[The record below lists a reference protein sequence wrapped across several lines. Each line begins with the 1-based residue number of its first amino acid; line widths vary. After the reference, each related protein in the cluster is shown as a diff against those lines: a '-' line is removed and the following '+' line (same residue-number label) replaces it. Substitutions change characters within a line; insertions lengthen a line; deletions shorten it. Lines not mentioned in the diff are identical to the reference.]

1 MAHLNFFG
9 IDNFK
14 VFKDLNRFEIKP
26 ITVLVGTNS
35 SGKSSLS
42 KGILALK
49 ASFEKIKYQQHNG
62 KKEKEFIRMGETKN
76 LFFQSDLNLGNFST
90 CLNNKSNRPDMTF
103 EFPIKFPIKFGL
115 GATQDEFVIRFVYKK
130 SDNALQNGVLK
141 EIVILHIDTNTEIL
155 HYDGTNNGDLKINFS
170 FFKNKLD
177 EEWEKTNEVHTIS
190 RQIIA
195 LLEKHRGPEWNQEL
209 PEEIKLQIKELA
221 KRQKAIYPDYELHLI
236 PSQYGEGEGYYLDER
251 EKGINLDFLKKYS
264 PNLPLFNFPFP
275 FTEEYL
281 KNIQEN
287 SNLSEVDFES
297 LLSISQDS
305 LTQLSSN
312 NTDVHK
318 YIEHS
323 LLECLDNYIFK
334 ISDPYGLDLADLLYN
349 FLLDPYRRTGLDLIE
364 NTFVNKE
371 PLIKQVL
378 DYFDLN
384 EGLTS
389 NSDLSDLFDGYPVPL
404 RKKKP
409 LLDVN
414 NIFDTDNFNY
424 IKNCIYDS
432 IGYHLNSIGHG
443 YKNTYFIPAVR
454 TKMERFFRIG
464 NGDSYLQEVL
474 YLLHQT
480 KLNKE
485 AQNFIDSYLQKFGIA
500 DSIELNLSEDSSGT
514 KIYLMKEDKRQ
525 ELADVGYGVAQVLP
539 IILKLGYLISINT
552 PEEYYV
558 ETPDWYGSTII
569 IEEPETNLH
578 PALQSKL
585 ADMFVDCYKKY
596 NIQFIIE
603 THSEYLIRKLQYLTA
618 KKEFVAKDS
627 VIYYFNDPNIP
638 AGEKQVKKIE
648 ILEDGS
654 LSDDFGSGFF
664 DEADNL
670 AINLFN
676 LQNRKN

>member
-1 MAHLNFFG
+1 
-9 IDNFK
+9 
-14 VFKDLNRFEIKP
+14 
-26 ITVLVGTNS
+26 
-35 SGKSSLS
+35 
-42 KGILALK
+42 
-49 ASFEKIKYQQHNG
+49 
-62 KKEKEFIRMGETKN
+62 MGEIEK

-177 EEWEKTNEVHTIS
+177 EEWEKTNEVHAIS
-190 RQIIA
+190 MQIIE
-195 LLEKHRGPEWNQEL
+195 LFEKHSGPELNQKL
-209 PEEIKLQIKELA
+209 PKEIKLQIKELE

-236 PSQYGEGEGYYLDER
+236 PTQYGEGEGYYLDER

-281 KNIQEN
+281 KNIQEK
-287 SNLSEVDFES
+287 SNINDEDFES

-305 LTQLSSN
+305 LAQLSSN
-312 NTDVHK
+312 NTDVNK
-318 YIEHS
+318 YIERS
-323 LLECLDNYIFK
+323 LLECLSNYTHDNGY
-334 ISDPYGLDLADLLYN
+334 YN
-349 FLLDPYRRTGLDLIE
+349 AF
-364 NTFVNKE
+364 
-371 PLIKQVL
+371 
-378 DYFDLN
+378 LN
-384 EGLTS
+384 EGLADILYDFLIRFDGRTCTFIAKDLIAKVPLIKKVMDYFEFH
-389 NSDLSDLFDGYPVPL
+389 NSMSFGVDQLFDSENGIVVIKNL
-404 RKKKP
+404 REMKP
-409 LLDVN
+409 QIEVN
-414 NIFDTDNFNY
+414 GIFDTDNFKY
-424 IKNCIYDS
+424 IKDCIYDS
-432 IGYHLNSIGHG
+432 LGYHLDLIGRS
-443 YKNTYFIPAVR
+443 YKNTFFIPAVR

-464 NGDSYLQEVL
+464 DGDSYLQEVL

-480 KLNKE
+480 KLYKE
-485 AQNFIDSYLQKFGIA
+485 AQNFIDRYLQKFEIA
-500 DSIELNLSEDSSGT
+500 DGIELNLSEDSSGT
-514 KIYLMKEDKRQ
+514 KIYLIKEGKRQ

-539 IILKLGYLISINT
+539 IILKLGYLISRKS
-552 PEEYYV
+552 PEKWFE
-558 ETPDWYGSTII
+558 PDSDWDDSTII

-585 ADMFVDCYKKY
+585 ADMFVECYEKY
-596 NIQFIIE
+596 RIHFIIE

-618 KKEFVAKDS
+618 KKEFAAKDS
-627 VIYYFNDPNIP
+627 VIYYFNDPNKIP
-638 AGEKQVKKIE
+638 EGEKQVKKIE

-664 DEADNL
+664 DEATNL
-670 AINLFN
+670 KFELME
-676 LQNRKN
+676 LRKAQKN

>member
-14 VFKDLNRFEIKP
+14 VFKDLNRFELKP

-49 ASFEKIKYQQHNG
+49 SSFEKIKYQYQHNG
-62 KKEKEFIRMGETKN
+62 KKEFIQMGEIEK

-90 CLNNKSNRPDMTF
+90 CINNKSNRPNMTF
-103 EFPIKFPIKFGL
+103 EFPMKFGL
-115 GATQDEFVIRFVYKK
+115 GAIQDIFLIRFVYQK
-130 SDNALQNGVLK
+130 SDNTLQNGVLK
-141 EIVILHIDTNTEIL
+141 EIVIIHLDTNTEIL
-155 HYDGTNNGDLKINFS
+155 HYGSAEDGSLKINFS
-170 FFKNKLD
+170 FLKIKLD
-177 EEWEKTNEVHTIS
+177 EAWGKTNEVHTIS
-190 RQIIA
+190 RQIIE
-195 LLEKHRGPEWNQEL
+195 LLKNYRGPKYNKEL
-209 PEEIKLQIKELA
+209 PEEIKTQIKELENS
-221 KRQKAIYPDYELHLI
+221 QKVIYTDYDLVLTVYENQEGNYVLH
-236 PSQYGEGEGYYLDER
+236 ER
-251 EKGINLDFLKKYS
+251 EEGINLDFLEKYL
-264 PNLPLFNFPFP
+264 PNLPLFKFPFP
-275 FTEEYL
+275 FTEEDL
-281 KNIQEN
+281 KNIQEK
-287 SNLSEVDFES
+287 SNISDEDFES
-297 LLSISQDS
+297 LLSISQNS
-305 LTQLSSN
+305 LAQLSSN
-312 NTDVHK
+312 NMDVNK
-318 YIEHS
+318 YIERS
-323 LLECLDNYIFK
+323 LLECLDNNIFK
-334 ISDPYGLDLADLLYN
+334 LTDPFGLDLASLLYN
-349 FLLDPYRRTGLDLIE
+349 FLLDPHRIAGRDLIV

-371 PLIKQVL
+371 PLIKQVT

-384 EGLTS
+384 EGLAS
-389 NSDLSDLFDGYPVPL
+389 NRDLSDLFDGYPVPL
-404 RKKKP
+404 REKKP
-409 LLDVN
+409 LLYVN
-414 NIFDTDNFNY
+414 DIFDTDNFNY

-432 IGYHLNSIGHG
+432 IGYHLNRLGHG
-443 YKNTYFIPAVR
+443 YKSTYFIPAVR

-480 KLNKE
+480 KLNKY
-485 AQNFIDSYLQKFGIA
+485 AQNFIDNYLQKFGIA
-500 DSIELNLSEDSSGT
+500 ESLELNLSDDSSGT
-514 KIYLMKEDKRQ
+514 KIYLMKEGKRQ

-552 PEEYYV
+552 PGPYDDEELGWH
-558 ETPDWYGSTII
+558 DSTII

-585 ADMFVDCYKKY
+585 ADMFVECYKKY
-596 NIQFIIE
+596 SIQFIIE

-618 KKEFVAKDS
+618 KKEFAAKDS
-627 VIYYFNDPNIP
+627 VIYYFNDPNNIP

-676 LQNRKN
+676 IQNRKN